1 MPLLFAVSVVCASPT
16 AALRDADLSAGLSLT
31 NIRTATFSS
40 NDGIVKPVNVELA
53 NLAKEF
59 LQPPGS
65 SAGLSDL
72 RSNSIKPLPAVPT
85 TVLMLL
91 TGFLCVSFY
100 RDRKVWL
107 TALVGLIWAGQAGL
121 QAFPH
126 LAMRI
131 SNKIHNRRQIR
142 AELIYPYYLENSHR
156 LRCDIEGT
164 GYIGLLHHLAGIPD
178 NISAYNIKAR
188 DGLITSTQNQRQL
201 YGSSGTRPYKITHT
215 TQPAVISKQYSL
227 NLLFNC
233 LASKA
238 KQFICFSPAFIFDN
252 LARGPPLVA

>member
-1 MPLLFAVSVVCASPT
+1 MPLLFVVSVVCASPT
-16 AALRDADLSAGLSLT
+16 ATLRDAGFSADSSLT

-40 NDGIVKPVNVELA
+40 NNGIVKPVSVELA

-59 LQPPGS
+59 LRPPES

-72 RSNSIKPLPAVPT
+72 RSNSIKPLPAVPA

-100 RDRKVWL
+100 RDRKFWL

-131 SNKIHNRRQIR
+131 SNKINNRRQIR
-142 AELIYPYYLENSHR
+142 ANLICPYYLENSHR

-164 GYIGLLHHLAGIPD
+164 EYIGLLHHLAGIPA
-178 NISAYNIKAR
+178 NISVYNIKAR
-188 DGLITSTQNQRQL
+188 DGLITSTQNQRRL
-201 YGSSGTRPYKITHT
+201 CGSSGTRPYKLTHT
-215 TQPAVISKQYSL
+215 TQSAVISEQYTL
-227 NLLFNC
+227 NLLFNR
-233 LASKA
+233 LAYRA
-238 KQFICFSPAFIFDN
+238 RQFTCFSPAFIFN
-252 LARGPPLVA
+252 MIPRGPPLLS